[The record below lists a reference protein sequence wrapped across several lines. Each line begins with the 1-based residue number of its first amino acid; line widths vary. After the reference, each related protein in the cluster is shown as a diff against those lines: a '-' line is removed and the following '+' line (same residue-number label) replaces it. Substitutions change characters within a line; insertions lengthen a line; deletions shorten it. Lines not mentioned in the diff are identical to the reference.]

1 MRRKDLF
8 LKNICNLLIQSCID
22 NFRRTGCWGSALRHG
37 AAAVDRSVP
46 ISDIA
51 VCTNFSPP
59 AAVATRQALHRSGTA
74 AASEPAPHLVPH
86 ADNELKTLHEIAV
99 FNNI

>member
-1 MRRKDLF
+1 LRKIGPTAGHSLRQPD
-8 LKNICNLLIQSCID
+8 SSV
-22 NFRRTGCWGSALRHG
+22 FRHRGLRSAL
-37 AAAVDRSVP
+37 
-46 ISDIA
+46 
-51 VCTNFSPP
+51 SPP